1 MRNKKLIKTDY
12 TQNNIKGS
20 LYILLA
26 AATFPAMGAL
36 VKLISYELH
45 PFVIAFFRSFF
56 GLVLILPLIL
66 KENTNILKTNKLYIH
81 LIRGILGVGAMLTGF
96 YALSILPLASA
107 ISIGYT
113 RVLFLIPLAVIILG
127 EKVTILRVAATFIGF
142 LGVLIIVGFEK
153 IELPIFAV
161 FLALISAF
169 LIAAIK
175 LTIKY
180 LSSTESTLTI
190 QIWFGIISTI
200 GTVLPAILVWET
212 PSNKNFLLLFCIG
225 ALGLIA
231 QILTIKGLRIGQATV
246 VMPVDYSRLI
256 FASTYGL
263 ILFGEIPTWNTLIGA
278 FFIIITCIYIN
289 QTQPISKSPI

>member
-127 EKVTILRVAATFIGF
+127 EKVW
-142 LGVLIIVGFEK
+142 IVQ
-153 IELPIFAV
+153 
-161 FLALISAF
+161 
-169 LIAAIK
+169 
-175 LTIKY
+175 Y
-180 LSSTESTLTI
+180 TL
-190 QIWFGIISTI
+190 FK
-200 GTVLPAILVWET
+200 A
-212 PSNKNFLLLFCIG
+212 
-225 ALGLIA
+225 
-231 QILTIKGLRIGQATV
+231 
-246 VMPVDYSRLI
+246 
-256 FASTYGL
+256 
-263 ILFGEIPTWNTLIGA
+263 
-278 FFIIITCIYIN
+278 
-289 QTQPISKSPI
+289 